1 MATWELTTEWKKS
14 SVERQF
20 WFKGDKCIIREE
32 GYRWGTF
39 TVESDVRPLTD
50 EELKN
55 DNGYELGS
63 IDNGEN
69 WEMQDLT
76 DGCWGEIEC
85 GNNATQQDIDAFTE
99 AWDRDWYSGVEEL
112 GWSLDDT
119 EFYFQPGPLKLTNLD
134 TGVEYSGSVDPE
146 TVAHTIELPAAAPTT
161 APEPLLTDW
170 YPATINPVHKGTYQ
184 VIDTEETKWPFGSN
198 IIAGTWDGKKWDVSV
213 NVVKWRGLAN
223 KPN

>member
-14 SVERQF
+14 SIERQF
-20 WFKGDKCIIREE
+20 WYKGGKCIIREE

-39 TVESDVRPLTD
+39 TVESDERPLTD

-55 DNGYELGS
+55 ESGYELGC
-63 IDNGEN
+63 IDNDEC
-69 WEMQDLT
+69 WEMQDLS
-76 DGCWGEIEC
+76 DGCWTEYEAGH
-85 GNNATQQDIDAFTE
+85 NATQADVNEFTDAWNE
-99 AWDRDWYSGVEEL
+99 NWYEGVETL

-119 EFYFQPGPLKLTNLD
+119 EFYFSSGPLKLTNLD
-134 TGVEYSGSVDPE
+134 TGVEYSGSVDPA
-146 TVAHTIELPAAAPTT
+146 TIAHTVELPPAQ
-161 APEPLLTDW
+161 PEPLLTDW

-184 VIDTEETKWPFGSN
+184 VIDTEEETKWPFGSN

-213 NVVKWRGLAN
+213 TVIKWRGLAH